1 MEHLK
6 MEHWINGRLEYW
18 KMEYWKMEYWKM
30 EYWKMEYYFLSLTL
44 IKLFKSVQFP
54 LIALR

>member
-6 MEHWINGRLEYW
+6 MEHWINGRL
-18 KMEYWKMEYWKM
+18 EYWKM